1 MGFGLGLGRGFRDGF
16 GLGMAQILSLESSHQ
31 YAESARPILDHL
43 RRAALERQLI
53 AVKSQMPSLDRIYLA
68 RQIGCGNSIG
78 GGGDMRKLLRFS
90 VITFL
95 ILAAGYYFAIE
106 NSAYEVTYE
115 CSGVMTK
122 KPGGPNSVNPITAF
136 IKIQMWRWW
145 SPGRLNWMHLPTDG
159 LLLFEIPNGKH
170 EVVRVTYDG
179 VYLNLHPWLK
189 ATMEESNAVHGQF
202 SPVSKSLRLELS
214 EQEAFSGSCK
224 LKEACQ
230 WLGVP
235 SVCGL

>member
-1 MGFGLGLGRGFRDGF
+1 MR
-16 GLGMAQILSLESSHQ
+16 QQH
-31 YAESARPILDHL
+31 
-43 RRAALERQLI
+43 RR
-53 AVKSQMPSLDRIYLA
+53 
-68 RQIGCGNSIG
+68 
-78 GGGDMRKLLRFS
+78 GGDMRKVLRFS

-122 KPGGPNSVNPITAF
+122 KPGVPNSVNPITAF